1 MLRADSWSLEFWR
14 QGAVWQGCDV
24 NSGSGTDGERRK
36 GSGRESG
43 CSLFSL
49 LLWQTMEE
57 GEEDQRHTQDGER
70 LMRSDTLSHVQL
82 FCDPMDCRPPG
93 SSVHWISQARI
104 LESVA
109 IPFSRRSS
117 QPRDC
122 LLHLLHCRQILPAMQ
137 ETPVQ
142 FLGWED
148 TLEKG

>member
-1 MLRADSWSLEFWR
+1 MLI
-14 QGAVWQGCDV
+14 VV
-24 NSGSGTDGERRK
+24 Y
-36 GSGRESG
+36 
-43 CSLFSL
+43 L
-49 LLWQTMEE
+49 LNFV
-57 GEEDQRHTQDGER
+57 R
-70 LMRSDTLSHVQL
+70 V
-82 FCDPMDCRPPG
+82 FCDPMNCSPLC